1 MNNTRSQVIDNSR
14 QKQSADESNQDTT
27 NKQAEDKLINAS
39 YLTVEGVSLLPSQ
52 DDLMNLL
59 KNHINKNGNQDDEI
73 NIEHDKAADTIT
85 CTMREKN
92 LVKSL
97 ADNVC
102 NAFKGNTPTCTYH
115 NPENNE
121 FYRATVTFEKA

>member
-1 MNNTRSQVIDNSR
+1 MNNIRSQVISNAR
-14 QKQSADESNQDTT
+14 QKQSADEANQDTT
-27 NKQAEDKLINAS
+27 NKQAEDQFINAS
-39 YLTVEGVSLLPSQ
+39 YLTVEGVSLLPNQ

-59 KNHINKNGNQDDEI
+59 KNHIDKNGNPDDEI
-73 NIEHDKAADTIT
+73 NIEHDKSADTII
-85 CTMREKN
+85 CSMREKN

-102 NAFKGNTPTCTYH
+102 NAFKGNAPNCTYY

-121 FYRATVTFEKA
+121 FYRATVTFKKA